1 MSISTI
7 KAWHIICDADGCTRA
22 PHRIEEGDWS
32 EWTDERIFNRGQ
44 LAAHLRTA
52 GWTVGK
58 FVFCP
63 PCARSRR

>member
-1 MSISTI
+1 MAVETV
-7 KAWHIICDADGCTRA
+7 KAWQISCDATGCTSA
-22 PHRIEEGDWS
+22 HRILEGERS

-63 PCARSRR
+63 PCARSGR